1 MRRLLLILITSLAFP
16 ISASAEAWW
25 LLVKH
30 GEGLAGRSYSWRI
43 PTNSE
48 SECNKEKIKV
58 VKAENWEG
66 WKNASNQTI
75 SAICIKGK

>member
-1 MRRLLLILITSLAFP
+1 MRCLLLILITSLAFP

-30 GEGLAGRSYSWRI
+30 VEGLAGRSYSWRI

-58 VKAENWEG
+58 VKTENCEG
-66 WKNASNQTI
+66 WQNTRKQTI
-75 SAICIKGK
+75 SAICIKVK

>member
-1 MRRLLLILITSLAFP
+1 MRRLLLLLITSLAFP
-16 ISASAEAWW
+16 VSAKTEAWW

-30 GEGLAGRSYSWRI
+30 GEGLTGRSYSWRI

-48 SECNKEKIKV
+48 SECNNEKIKV
-58 VKAENWEG
+58 VATDNWEG
-66 WKNASNQTI
+66 WQNTSKQTI

>member
-1 MRRLLLILITSLAFP
+1 MRRLLLLLITSLDFSV
-16 ISASAEAWW
+16 SANAQAWW

-30 GEGLAGRSYSWRI
+30 GEGLTGRSYLWRI

-58 VKAENWEG
+58 VVRENWEG
-66 WKNASNQTI
+66 WQNTSKQTI
-75 SAICIKGK
+75 SAVCIQGK

>member
-1 MRRLLLILITSLAFP
+1 MKLFFLTLLTTLTFP

-48 SECNKEKIKV
+48 SECNIEKLKV
-58 VKAENWEG
+58 VKTGNWEG
-66 WKNASNQTI
+66 WQNTSKQTI